1 MPSMHWMGVRWH
13 LSTDALALAGAVLL
27 AVNAAWLA
35 AYAAVIAAL
44 GRPQPCEARGE
55 HRAVV
60 WGLLGFLALNVV
72 AAAGMVW
79 VGMQGALV
87 WWHVVRAACCLVL
100 CRRGRGCIFSA
111 NVGVPAHI
119 PCRPPLLA
127 GTPLQPSKRRWMG
140 PLMYFQAAKWLSSV
154 GYIAFCIQAVYS
166 LPAACWQGERRGVV
180 EAMLWSTIAIFAAL
194 GCGATPKLAA
204 ARGGASRTQAC
215 SWLPGRA
222 AAVKRT
228 RRARGLSLRGV

>member
-55 HRAVV
+55 HRAAV

-111 NVGVPAHI
+111 YVGVPAHI
-119 PCRPPLLA
+119 PCRPPLQAPLCSPASGGGWGPSCTSRRQSGWPAWATSPSASRRCTPCPTPA
-127 GTPLQPSKRRWMG
+127 GRASGAALWRRCCGAPSPSLRRWG
-140 PLMYFQAAKWLSSV
+140 AAQRRNLLLHEAARAGRK
-154 GYIAFCIQAVYS
+154 
-166 LPAACWQGERRGVV
+166 PAAGCRG
-180 EAMLWSTIAIFAAL
+180 AL
-194 GCGATPKLAA
+194 LPSS
-204 ARGGASRTQAC
+204 ARGGREA
-215 SWLPGRA
+215 
-222 AAVKRT
+222 
-228 RRARGLSLRGV
+228 